1 MINNYYFYISV
12 KSGRYSRPFFVNK
25 ASSNYI
31 RLAMIKDT
39 FFSFSAK
46 IEDKITFKVYA
57 VPKQPG
63 SIQSKSHKYK
73 ILKFDIKVSESENM
87 VTYLFRDQRF
97 PEITF
102 YQHIKEDD
110 TMFISNPVLII
121 KTEFLE
127 SLIK

>member
-1 MINNYYFYISV
+1 MINNYYFYISAE
-12 KSGRYSRPFFVNK
+12 RDLYSRPFFVNK
-25 ASSNYI
+25 ASSNYT

-39 FFSFSAK
+39 FFSLSAK

-63 SIQSKSHKYK
+63 NSYKYK
-73 ILKFDIKVSESENM
+73 ILEFDIKVSESENM

-102 YQHIKEDD
+102 FQHIKEDD